1 VEYSEQFVLHRGRGC
16 DSCHRTGFK
25 GRVPLHEFLVGSE
38 EIKGLIQSRART
50 VEMLNIAMREGMT
63 TLVQDGIRKVILGVT
78 TYRRVRAVATK

>member
-1 VEYSEQFVLHRGRGC
+1 
-16 DSCHRTGFK
+16 
-25 GRVPLHEFLVGSE
+25 VPLHEFLVGSE